1 MFSTTPVRNGVPNI
15 VAVFRNCQPPRR
27 ALRLHIHRGVFFT
40 FFATAPPLL
49 TLRIDGTTTIHTH
62 LDTARGVRAR
72 VPDNSREWHAT
83 PGVLQNARLTL
94 HVRAHVA
101 LGPSARDARALFV
114 RTPSELQW
122 RRARRHGHV
131 ARALWSRL
139 VVGTSGVAEHAVR
152 ATVCHVLVCHG
163 GVRPL

>member
-1 MFSTTPVRNGVPNI
+1 MFSTPVRNGVPNI

-27 ALRLHIHRGVFFT
+27 AHRLRIRRGVFFAI
-40 FFATAPPLL
+40 FATAPPLF
-49 TLRIDGTTTIHTH
+49 TLHTRGATTIHTH
-62 LDTARGVRAR
+62 HDTACGVRAR

-83 PGVLQNARLTL
+83 PGVLQNARLPL

-114 RTPSELQW
+114 RTPSELQR

-139 VVGTSGVAEHAVR
+139 MVGTSGVAEHAVG
-152 ATVCHVLVCHG
+152 AAVCHVLVCHG